1 LLLGGPIGAGAARE
15 EVSSMK
21 IWGHKYL
28 GNPIRVSIFAEEKG
42 IDLQF
47 VPVDLFAGEH
57 KTPEFLAKNPNAQV
71 PVLEL
76 DDGTCISETVA
87 ICRYLERLY
96 PEPPLMGRTPLE
108 EATIEMWQRRIEFG
122 FADAAR
128 QVFRHT
134 NEFIKALEPVQI
146 PDWAELNRPRIV
158 KGLELMESQ
167 LVKGRFLAGP
177 DFSVADITAIMPFT
191 ILDRLGIDIPDS
203 CSSVRRW
210 RDEVLARPSVAAIL
224 NPAENA

>member
-1 LLLGGPIGAGAARE
+1 
-15 EVSSMK
+15 MK
-21 IWGHKYL
+21 IWGDKYL
-28 GNPIRVSIFAEEKG
+28 GNPIRVSIFALEKG
-42 IDLQF
+42 IDLPF
-47 VPVDLFAGEH
+47 VPVDLFGGEH
-57 KTPEFLAKNPNAQV
+57 KTPAFLAKNPTAQI

-108 EATIEMWQRRIEFG
+108 EATIEMWNRRIEFG

-134 NEFIKALEPVQI
+134 SEFIKVLEPVQI
-146 PDWAELNRPRIV
+146 TEWADLNRPRIV
-158 KGLELMESQ
+158 EGLELMEGQ
-167 LVKGRFLAGP
+167 LAKNRFLAGP

-191 ILDRLGIDIPDS
+191 ILERIGMEIPDD
-203 CSSVRRW
+203 CPSVKRW
-210 RDEVLARPSVAAIL
+210 HEEVMARPSVAAIL
-224 NPAENA
+224 TPPAES